1 MGTFSSTF
9 VLYVSVHFPQLQRR
23 RRKDYKDYNKAN
35 LERAVVAVIDGQMNA
50 IQASHCYGVPSRTIY
65 DRVAKARNEA
75 KHKKDKDHPLQTLD
89 NFKSEL
95 TSEIVNEKI
104 EYILVNKLEQDQK

>member
-1 MGTFSSTF
+1 MHWNIQNKSWRKGT
-9 VLYVSVHFPQLQRR
+9 HEI
-23 RRKDYKDYNKAN
+23 RRKKC
-35 LERAVVAVIDGQMNA
+35 LA

-95 TSEIVNEKI
+95 TSEMVNEKI
-104 EYILVNKLEQDQK
+104 EYILVNKLEQDQE